1 LNPVRTILRRELAS
15 YFATP
20 LAYVFVTIFLFFQN
34 LLTFYVGRILEIE
47 QADLRPF
54 FLLLPWLFLIL
65 IPAVSMRFWPEERA
79 SGSIELLLTQ
89 PITMWQA
96 VLGKFLAG
104 WLFIAFA
111 LVLTTP
117 LWITINWLGSP
128 DNGVIVA
135 AYIGSLFMAGAY
147 LAVGSFMSAL
157 TRSQVI
163 AFILAFVLCF
173 LLVMAGFPM
182 VLDVARSWAWPW
194 ITEGIAALSF
204 YTHFENI
211 TKGVLDL
218 RDVLYFALVIV
229 FFLAASAAA
238 LESRKSR

>member
-1 LNPVRTILRRELAS
+1 
-15 YFATP
+15 
-20 LAYVFVTIFLFFQN
+20 
-34 LLTFYVGRILEIE
+34 
-47 QADLRPF
+47 
-54 FLLLPWLFLIL
+54 
-65 IPAVSMRFWPEERA
+65 
-79 SGSIELLLTQ
+79 
-89 PITMWQA
+89 MWQA

-104 WLFIAFA
+104 WLFIALA

-135 AYIGSLFMAGAY
+135 AYIGSLLMAGAY
-147 LAVGSFMSAL
+147 LSVGSFMSAL

-163 AFILAFVLCF
+163 AFILAFLVCF

-182 VLDVARSWAWPW
+182 VLDVARGWAWPW

-218 RDVLYFALVIV
+218 RDVLYFTLIIA
-229 FFLAASAAA
+229 FFLAASAVA